1 MSENQ
6 KQNIIDVHNIMC
18 KLNNVEAEV
27 IKELA
32 EKMIDAKL
40 LTLVPDAILENM
52 DVTEKLMMID
62 LYSMSEEERERARA
76 EVEAIPLDE
85 ILKEEGLKLN
95 NMNI

>member
-18 KLNNVEAEV
+18 KLNSIEAKV

-32 EKMIDAKL
+32 EKIIDVKL
-40 LTLVPDAILENM
+40 LALVPDAILENM

-62 LYSMSEEERERARA
+62 LYSMSNGEREK
-76 EVEAIPLDE
+76 EETEAIPLED
-85 ILKEEGLKLN
+85 ILKEEGLL
-95 NMNI
+95 

>member
-18 KLNNVEAEV
+18 KLNNVELNA

-32 EKMIDAKL
+32 EKMIDVKL
-40 LTLVPDAILENM
+40 LALVPDVLLENM

-62 LYSMSEEERERARA
+62 LYSMSVEERKQQEA
-76 EVEAIPLDE
+76 EAISLDE
-85 ILKEEGLKLN
+85 ILKEEGLQ
-95 NMNI
+95 

>member
-62 LYSMSEEERERARA
+62 LYSISEEERAKEEA
-76 EVEAIPLDE
+76 EAIPLDE
-85 ILKEEGLKLN
+85 ILKEEGLK
-95 NMNI
+95 

>member
-18 KLNNVEAEV
+18 KLNSIEAKV

-32 EKMIDAKL
+32 EKIIDVKL
-40 LTLVPDAILENM
+40 LALVPDAILENM

-62 LYSMSEEERERARA
+62 LYSMSKEDREKEEA
-76 EVEAIPLDE
+76 EAIPLED
-85 ILKEEGLKLN
+85 ILKEEVLL
-95 NMNI
+95 